1 MVTYKKWLSVLV
13 LLAFVASGP
22 IGCGLELEPDQPAML
37 DENELDNVVLEEGDL
52 SLISAEF
59 GIGDNNEFYT
69 NLAHLQGRMLA
80 DQRFDFASGIVLK
93 NDEAAPRTATVNLV
107 LQGYSQI
114 ATQLVQVPAHGTAE
128 VPPMNP
134 TLDFEKLYSM
144 TSPVASNIQLEVRQG
159 DALVDLRVETVQIQP
174 INRFRWFWENGEG
187 SYEDMRF
194 LIGVLAT
201 PEDRGNAIQSLLTQA
216 AQYTPTGSI
225 HGYQGGNPDD
235 AYDQAAAIYYAL
247 QDRGIV
253 YTDVSGSFFDGAQ
266 NVKTPAQSLNTG
278 SANCVDGMLVFAS
291 AFEAMGM
298 DPIFIFVAGHAFVG
312 VWLGTGP
319 DAQWVPIETTMV
331 SSSTFDDAVDQ
342 GVANIERANA
352 NQDPYAKVFNLK
364 DLRSI
369 GITPANL

>member
-1 MVTYKKWLSVLV
+1 MVTYEKLLRVLV
-13 LLAFVASGP
+13 LLVLAASGP
-22 IGCGLELEPDQPAML
+22 LGCGLEHDPEDPTMVGED
-37 DENELDNVVLEEGDL
+37 DLDNVVLEEGDI
-52 SLISAEF
+52 SLISARF

-69 NLAHLQGRMLA
+69 NLAHLHGRTLA

-93 NDEAAPRTATVNLV
+93 NNSSSARTATVNLV

-114 ATQLVQVPAHGTAE
+114 ATQLVQVPANGTAE

-134 TLDFEKLYSM
+134 TLDFDKLYSV
-144 TSPVASNIQLEVRQG
+144 TTPVASNIQLEVREG
-159 DALVDLRVETVQIQP
+159 DALVDLRVETAQIQP
-174 INRFRWFWENGEG
+174 INRFRWFWENGQG
-187 SYEDMRF
+187 GYQDMRF

-201 PEDRGNAIQSLLTQA
+201 PEDRGNAIQSLLTEA

-235 AYDQAAAIYYAL
+235 AYAQAAAIYYAL
-247 QDRGIV
+247 QERGIV

-266 NVKTPAQSLNTG
+266 NVKTPAQSLSTG
-278 SANCVDGMLVFAS
+278 STNCVDGMLVFAS

-298 DPIFIFVAGHAFVG
+298 DPIFIFVSGHAFVG

-331 SSSTFDDAVDQ
+331 SSATFDDAVNQ
-342 GVANIERANA
+342 GIANLERANA
-352 NQDPYAKVFNLK
+352 TQDPYAKVLNLK
-364 DLRSI
+364 DLRSV